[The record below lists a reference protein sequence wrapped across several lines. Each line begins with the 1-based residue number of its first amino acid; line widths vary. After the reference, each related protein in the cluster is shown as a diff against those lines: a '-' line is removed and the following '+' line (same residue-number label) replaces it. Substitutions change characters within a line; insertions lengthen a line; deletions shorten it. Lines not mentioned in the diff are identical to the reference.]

1 MKKFAAVLLAALML
15 LAAMPLCASA
25 AQSGYVHDEVLDD
38 GNYYHMEYV
47 EQEGFFA
54 NSINLMT
61 ALGLY
66 DDAWYNYFDKSVD
79 INYAKAILLSLVEKV
94 EEKYENQV
102 YEEIIGALEGA
113 SDIMGVITKVG
124 DFTEKFSDAL
134 KFTQSAEWSKSIEIL
149 NAAIKIANYGNEV
162 YEAYIRGYAA
172 ILSAKAASVYY
183 GNFLTTLVDNCE
195 NEAVRAAALD
205 IRNTIDAEMADAVNE
220 LIKELVANAGKDA
233 ADLAANIAMDSYGVT
248 AAIKSGYN
256 TVASLSNKIF
266 NTKDKYE
273 FMMSLVEVYYIED
286 CFGAWAKESFASDDD
301 DAAAF
306 AESVV
311 ITIRATGE
319 QLLENLAN
327 ATTSALIALVKNYDT
342 TEMRV
347 KSAVALAKLEAARA
361 IFEAGADAAFKTD
374 FTATGRS
381 SVIIQRA
388 ADSATVLSI
397 SNEAL
402 DLTVN
407 DAGVF
412 ISVYSKPLD
421 QYIKVGYFYGNGDY
435 DFRLCGAVSGNTAY
449 VTVPGY
455 YLTVGVCPGR
465 IITVENVCSATGAPA
480 FNVIDNGTAIG
491 EDVMSREFS
500 TSVHPLTT
508 YKNTTG
514 GIILP
519 GKDDNKPSGN
529 TMTLKELIDK
539 FFADL
544 VQRFK
549 DLFKIFDE

>member
-15 LAAMPLCASA
+15 LTAMPLCASA

-149 NAAIKIANYGNEV
+149 NAAI
-162 YEAYIRGYAA
+162 
-172 ILSAKAASVYY
+172 LSAKAASVYY
-183 GNFLTTLVDNCE
+183 GNFLTTLVDYCE

-286 CFGAWAKESFASDDD
+286 CFGAWAKESFTSDDD

-407 DAGVF
+407 DAGAF
-412 ISVYSKPLD
+412 MSVYSKPLD

-449 VTVPGY
+449 ITVPGY

-480 FNVIDNGTAIG
+480 FNVIDNGTATG

-514 GIILP
+514 GSSLP

-549 DLFKIFDE
+549 DLFKIFDK

>member
-15 LAAMPLCASA
+15 LAAMPFCASA

-47 EQEGFFA
+47 EKEGFFA

-94 EEKYENQV
+94 EEEYENQV
-102 YEEIIGALEGA
+102 YEEVIGALEGA

-124 DFTEKFSDAL
+124 DISEKFTDAL
-134 KFTQSAEWSKSIEIL
+134 EFTQSAEWSKTIEIL
-149 NAAIKIANYGNEV
+149 NTAIKLANYGNEV

-183 GNFLTTLVDNCE
+183 GNFLTTLVDNCA

-205 IRNTIDAEMADAVNE
+205 IRNTIDAEMADAVNA
-220 LIKELVANAGKDA
+220 LINELVANAGKDA
-233 ADLAANIAMDSYGVT
+233 VDLAANIAMDSYGVT

-286 CFGAWAKESFASDDD
+286 CFGAWARESFASDDD
-301 DAAAF
+301 EAAAF

-311 ITIRATGE
+311 VTVRATGE

-327 ATTSALIALVKNYDT
+327 ATTSALIALVKSYDT

-347 KSAVALAKLEAARA
+347 KSATALAKLEVADA
-361 IFEAGADAAFKTD
+361 IFAADADTAFKTD
-374 FTATGRS
+374 FATTGRS
-381 SVIIQRA
+381 SVVVQRA
-388 ADSATVLSI
+388 ADSATVLTMA
-397 SNEAL
+397 NEELAL
-402 DLTVN
+402 TAN
-407 DAGVF
+407 EAGVF
-412 ISVYSKPLD
+412 ASVYSKALD
-421 QYIKVGYFYGNGDY
+421 QYIKVGYFYDNGDY
-435 DFRLCGAVSGNTAY
+435 DFRLCGAASGNTAY
-449 VTVPGY
+449 ITVPGY

-465 IITVENVCSATGAPA
+465 IITVENICTSSGAPA
-480 FNVIDNGTAIG
+480 FNVIDNGNAVG
-491 EDVMSREFS
+491 DGVMAETFS

-508 YKNTTG
+508 YKNTSG
-514 GIILP
+514 GSILP

-529 TMTLKELIDK
+529 TLTLKELIDK

-544 VQRFK
+544 LQKFK
-549 DLFKIFDE
+549 DLFNIFDR

>member
-1 MKKFAAVLLAALML
+1 MKKFAAVLLAALL
-15 LAAMPLCASA
+15 LLTAMPLCASA

-162 YEAYIRGYAA
+162 YEAYI
-172 ILSAKAASVYY
+172 
-183 GNFLTTLVDNCE
+183 
-195 NEAVRAAALD
+195 RAAALD

-407 DAGVF
+407 DAGAF
-412 ISVYSKPLD
+412 MSVYSKPLD

-449 VTVPGY
+449 ITVPGY

-480 FNVIDNGTAIG
+480 FNVIDNGTATG
-491 EDVMSREFS
+491 EDVMLREFS
-500 TSVHPLTT
+500 TRVHPLTT

-514 GIILP
+514 GSSLP

-549 DLFKIFDE
+549 DLFKIFDK

>member
-15 LAAMPLCASA
+15 LAAMPFCASA

-47 EQEGFFA
+47 EKEGFFA

-94 EEKYENQV
+94 EEEYENQV
-102 YEEIIGALEGA
+102 YEEVIGALEGA

-124 DFTEKFSDAL
+124 DISEKFTDAL
-134 KFTQSAEWSKSIEIL
+134 EFTQSAEWSKTIEIL
-149 NAAIKIANYGNEV
+149 NTAIRLANYGNEV

-183 GNFLTTLVDNCE
+183 GNFLTTLVDNCA

-205 IRNTIDAEMADAVNE
+205 IRNTIDAEMADAVNA
-220 LIKELVANAGKDA
+220 LINELVANAGKDA
-233 ADLAANIAMDSYGVT
+233 VDLAANIAMDSYGVT

-286 CFGAWAKESFASDDD
+286 CFGAWARESFASDDD
-301 DAAAF
+301 EAAAF

-311 ITIRATGE
+311 VTVRATGE

-327 ATTSALIALVKNYDT
+327 ATTSALIALVKSYDT

-347 KSAVALAKLEAARA
+347 ESATALAKLEVAEA
-361 IFEAGADAAFKTD
+361 IFAADADTAFKTD
-374 FTATGRS
+374 FAATGRS
-381 SVIIQRA
+381 SVVVQKA
-388 ADSATVLSI
+388 ADSATVLTMANEELALT
-397 SNEAL
+397 SNEA
-402 DLTVN
+402 
-407 DAGVF
+407 GVF
-412 ISVYSKPLD
+412 ASVYSKALD
-421 QYIKVGYFYGNGDY
+421 QYIKIGYFYDNGDY

-449 VTVPGY
+449 ITVPGY

-465 IITVENVCSATGAPA
+465 IITVENICTSSGAPA
-480 FNVIDNGTAIG
+480 FNVIDNGNAVG
-491 EDVMSREFS
+491 DGVMAETFS

-508 YKNTTG
+508 YKNTSG
-514 GIILP
+514 GSILP

-544 VQRFK
+544 LQKFK
-549 DLFKIFDE
+549 DFFNIFDR

>member
-15 LAAMPLCASA
+15 LAAMPFCASA

-47 EQEGFFA
+47 EKEGFFA

-94 EEKYENQV
+94 EEEYENQV
-102 YEEIIGALEGA
+102 YEEVIGALEGA

-124 DFTEKFSDAL
+124 DISEKFTDAL
-134 KFTQSAEWSKSIEIL
+134 EFTQSAEWSKTIEIL
-149 NAAIKIANYGNEV
+149 NTAIRLANYGNEV

-183 GNFLTTLVDNCE
+183 GNFLTTLVDNCA

-205 IRNTIDAEMADAVNE
+205 IRNTIDAEMADAVNA
-220 LIKELVANAGKDA
+220 LINELVANAGKDA
-233 ADLAANIAMDSYGVT
+233 VDLAANIAMDSYGVT

-286 CFGAWAKESFASDDD
+286 CFGAWARESFASDDD
-301 DAAAF
+301 EAAAF

-311 ITIRATGE
+311 VTVRATGE

-327 ATTSALIALVKNYDT
+327 ATTSALIALVKSYDT

-347 KSAVALAKLEAARA
+347 KSATALAKLEVADA
-361 IFEAGADAAFKTD
+361 IFAADADTAFKTD
-374 FTATGRS
+374 FATTGRS
-381 SVIIQRA
+381 SVVVQKA
-388 ADSATVLSI
+388 ADSATVLTMA
-397 SNEAL
+397 NEELAL
-402 DLTVN
+402 TAN
-407 DAGVF
+407 EAGVF
-412 ISVYSKPLD
+412 ASVYSKALD
-421 QYIKVGYFYGNGDY
+421 QYIKVGYFYDNGDY

-449 VTVPGY
+449 ITVPGY

-465 IITVENVCSATGAPA
+465 IITVENICTSSGAPA
-480 FNVIDNGTAIG
+480 FNVIDNGNAVG
-491 EDVMSREFS
+491 DGVMAETFS

-508 YKNTTG
+508 YKNTSG
-514 GIILP
+514 GSILP

-529 TMTLKELIDK
+529 TLTLKELIDK

-544 VQRFK
+544 LQKFK
-549 DLFKIFDE
+549 DLFNIFDR